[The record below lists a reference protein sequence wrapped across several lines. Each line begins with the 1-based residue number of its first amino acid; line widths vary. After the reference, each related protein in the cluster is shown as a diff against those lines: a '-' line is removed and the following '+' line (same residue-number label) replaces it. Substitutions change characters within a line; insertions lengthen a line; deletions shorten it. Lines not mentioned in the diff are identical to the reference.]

1 MKNFLNPNQCR
12 YLASLICVLGAI
24 FAFISK
30 IKFGMNSIHP
40 TFIIGILIII
50 AGPTGGTDEK
60 PVGLVY
66 VGICAN
72 CSKFP
77 IKLLLGE
84 TNGSKNSRNYIRKLA
99 CNAVLYTIW
108 KLT

>member
-50 AGPTGGTDEK
+50 AGFVFGFIKARCPHCNCLLSFSTKGDPKHCPNCGEK
-60 PVGLVY
+60 SEDDADD
-66 VGICAN
+66 GI
-72 CSKFP
+72 
-77 IKLLLGE
+77 
-84 TNGSKNSRNYIRKLA
+84 
-99 CNAVLYTIW
+99 
-108 KLT
+108 

>member
-50 AGPTGGTDEK
+50 AGFVFGFIKASCPHCNCLLSFSTKGDPKHCPNCGG
-60 PVGLVY
+60 
-66 VGICAN
+66 
-72 CSKFP
+72 
-77 IKLLLGE
+77 KLE
-84 TNGSKNSRNYIRKLA
+84 DDD
-99 CNAVLYTIW
+99 
-108 KLT
+108 